1 MKFLKFRTI
10 IPILAFFIFASCG
23 NAQQNAHQSTATP
36 AQATSTYHAENPGW
50 LVKMEEAYALSKKL
64 NKPIMANFTGSDWC
78 GWCKRLTASVFSQD
92 EFKKWAEKNVVLLEL
107 DFPRMKQLPDEI
119 RNQNAGLQ
127 QAFQVSGYPTVWVF
141 DLEFDKTTN
150 KFNIIPLGQTGY
162 RATVAVF
169 TSGVDQFLAK
179 RKG

>member
-1 MKFLKFRTI
+1 MKLKSILPFFAI
-10 IPILAFFIFASCG
+10 IIIASCG
-23 NAQQNAHQSTATP
+23 NAQQNQGASKSTTTSASTA
-36 AQATSTYHAENPGW
+36 YHAENPGW
-50 LVKMEEAYALSKKL
+50 LVKMEEAYAQSKKL

-78 GWCKRLTASVFSQD
+78 GWCKRLTAAVFSQD
-92 EFKKWAEKNVVLLEL
+92 EFKKWAEKNVILLEL

-127 QAFQVSGYPTVWVF
+127 HAFQVSGYPTVWVF
-141 DLEFDKTTN
+141 DLEFDKATN

-162 RATVAVF
+162 KASVAEF